1 MGNYPSIGSRGG
13 TVIGALELNLCGGG
27 PCAMCKCCGKW
38 NNCCADTFCPCCPG
52 VTSPKGPEWEAAKE
66 GFAPF
71 MEEAATV
78 AYEKAIRCGCC
89 NDVMMAKQLLDA
101 DWTSRA
107 NAYLAQVCLA
117 RPPTAATH
125 TRRLLSTP
133 PFDSRA
139 RCSARPLSRG
149 LRILHERRQEHD
161 PASCDAVQQDGVNKA
176 LLMRDVAHTDTP
188 LPPSPSCLH
197 RHRFALPTRCA

>member
-1 MGNYPSIGSRGG
+1 VRIATPNMGNYPSIGSRGG

-107 NAYLAQVCLA
+107 NAYLAQHGLSVEVCAFYTSDGKNTTPHLVMQFSK
-117 RPPTAATH
+117 TA
-125 TRRLLSTP
+125 
-133 PFDSRA
+133 
-139 RCSARPLSRG
+139 
-149 LRILHERRQEHD
+149 
-161 PASCDAVQQDGVNKA
+161 
-176 LLMRDVAHTDTP
+176 
-188 LPPSPSCLH
+188 
-197 RHRFALPTRCA
+197 